1 MKKRLLLHSLR
12 VLLYVLLCTTSSSVF
27 SQVKHIEGNL
37 IDTLENQGIKN
48 AKIILINLNDSVI
61 LTHKNTDENGHFV
74 LSDLNVDTFRLII
87 DHPKYET
94 REFYFLGESDNQE
107 FKLDR
112 IILSPRG
119 KKIEEIT
126 VLAYK
131 DPVYYRG
138 DTLIYVADSFKT
150 RPNAVVEDLLKK
162 LPGITVEKDG
172 TLKSQGKNVARVYV
186 DGDEFFGSDATLATK
201 NLAASSIKTVE
212 VYETTLADAQASDEK
227 IQVIDLKLKDEAKKG
242 YFGKASFAT
251 DFNRFYEGQLMGNH
265 FSNKQKIS
273 AYFLTANTTKSA
285 LSWRDAN
292 QFGIE
297 QGRAYEY
304 NSETDSWEANNNFI
318 ATDDGF
324 PQIFKTGVFYSD
336 QVTKKLKIG
345 ANYTYSDLRKQT
357 EETSRSQF
365 FLPDTT
371 YSNYSVNK
379 GHMQAR
385 QHQANL
391 SFLYNI
397 DSTQS
402 ISFDPKFNLTTRTD
416 KRVSTVDFNDTDNI
430 TNRQSSNTTTG
441 ENEAMNIKTRL
452 GYTKNFKKDKRKLQV
467 VNNFILDQSNSS
479 SHLLYSDYFNQTG
492 ITKNGIDQQKSGDRS
507 IVSNVFQTIYTEPI
521 NKKMKFEFSY
531 DLFNTK
537 NADERESF
545 NWQNGSYSDLDLLTS
560 GNFKT
565 VKMQNKL
572 GATFIYDFRK
582 HLFTIGLAGRNV
594 TVNNKNHITQQTIE
608 QNVTDVLPKLT
619 YIFRIG
625 QNSSL
630 RFNSQANSTLP
641 SISHLQPVYDNS
653 NPNSIRTGN
662 ENLLPNYSINTNLN
676 YNTYNALNGSYIYI
690 GAYNNYI
697 FNDFVSSIEY
707 DSLGRTISQFINQNS
722 LGYTGTYLGG
732 SIPII
737 KQVFSLDPNLNY
749 TYNDRINLIN
759 NEKNKSKYHSLGTGL
774 DISLYTDIVEFSFG
788 FSYRLQDNKNT
799 ISSNLNLTNH
809 IYGLNSDLKIFLPW
823 KMELKSDFDYSN
835 YNNMSEDFNI
845 KMFIWNAEIE
855 QKIGKNG
862 SWTIALQAYDLLNQN
877 TRITRS
883 AYANVIVDNRTSI
896 ISRYFMLNLTY
907 IFNSAFKKQKTVTD
921 EE

>member
-1 MKKRLLLHSLR
+1 
-12 VLLYVLLCTTSSSVF
+12 
-27 SQVKHIEGNL
+27 
-37 IDTLENQGIKN
+37 
-48 AKIILINLNDSVI
+48 
-61 LTHKNTDENGHFV
+61 
-74 LSDLNVDTFRLII
+74 
-87 DHPKYET
+87 
-94 REFYFLGESDNQE
+94 
-107 FKLDR
+107 
-112 IILSPRG
+112 
-119 KKIEEIT
+119 
-126 VLAYK
+126 
-131 DPVYYRG
+131 
-138 DTLIYVADSFKT
+138 
-150 RPNAVVEDLLKK
+150 
-162 LPGITVEKDG
+162 
-172 TLKSQGKNVARVYV
+172 
-186 DGDEFFGSDATLATK
+186 
-201 NLAASSIKTVE
+201 
-212 VYETTLADAQASDEK
+212 
-227 IQVIDLKLKDEAKKG
+227 
-242 YFGKASFAT
+242 
-251 DFNRFYEGQLMGNH
+251 
-265 FSNKQKIS
+265 
-273 AYFLTANTTKSA
+273 
-285 LSWRDAN
+285 
-292 QFGIE
+292 
-297 QGRAYEY
+297 
-304 NSETDSWEANNNFI
+304 
-318 ATDDGF
+318 
-324 PQIFKTGVFYSD
+324 
-336 QVTKKLKIG
+336 
-345 ANYTYSDLRKQT
+345 
-357 EETSRSQF
+357 
-365 FLPDTT
+365 
-371 YSNYSVNK
+371 
-379 GHMQAR
+379 MQAR

-737 KQVFSLDPNLNY
+737 KQVNG
-749 TYNDRINLIN
+749 INALP
-759 NEKNKSKYHSLGTGL
+759 YHAGL
-774 DISLYTDIVEFSFG
+774 DAVTRARHQDMFLMEEADVIVATIAFGMGIDKPDVRFVIHHDIPKSLESYYQETGRAGRDGGEGECLAFYQYKDIEKLEKF
-788 FSYRLQDNKNT
+788 LQGK
-799 ISSNLNLTNH
+799 
-809 IYGLNSDLKIFLPW
+809 PV
-823 KMELKSDFDYSN
+823 
-835 YNNMSEDFNI
+835 
-845 KMFIWNAEIE
+845 AEQE
-855 QKIGKNG
+855 IGK
-862 SWTIALQAYDLLNQN
+862 QLLNE
-877 TRITRS
+877 IVS
-883 AYANVIVDNRTSI
+883 YAETS
-896 ISRYFMLNLTY
+896 
-907 IFNSAFKKQKTVTD
+907 
-921 EE
+921 